1 MTELV
6 AHRHGKSRVRVGR
19 VWREGATHHL
29 AEWSVDI
36 SLLSAAEAAF
46 TSGDNSVVVA
56 TDTIKNTVYVLAKR
70 STERVTAEVFAVRL
84 AQHFLDT
91 YSIVSGVD
99 IAIVEKPWER
109 IEAGGRHHDHG
120 FKLGHEEHTV
130 AVAAR
135 RSDGSMA
142 VTSGLREL
150 AVLKTTQ
157 SGFENFI
164 HDQYTLL
171 PDTRERMVATS
182 IRATWDS
189 LTADCQGQQIRRQQP
204 EQRRYS
210 QQPACYRA
218 TLARVK
224 ELLLSA
230 FYGPPS
236 GGVYSASV
244 QATLN
249 DMARAVLDD
258 VPEVASVCLNMPN
271 IHFLPCNLPTI
282 GVPFENDVYI
292 ATSEPH
298 GTIEA
303 RLARVPL
310 SRL

>member
-1 MTELV
+1 MAELV

-70 STERVTAEVFAVRL
+70 CTARLTAEDFAVRL

-99 IAIVEKPWER
+99 IAIVEKPWDR
-109 IEAGGRHHDHG
+109 VEARGRPHDHG

-135 RSDGSMA
+135 RSDSSMA

-182 IRATWDS
+182 IRATW
-189 LTADCQGQQIRRQQP
+189 
-204 EQRRYS
+204 EYS

-224 ELLLSA
+224 ELLLGA

-271 IHFLPCNLPTI
+271 IHFLPCNLPAI

-303 RLARVPL
+303 RLARMPL

>member
-1 MTELV
+1 MAELV

-36 SLLSAAEAAF
+36 SLLSGAEAAF
-46 TSGDNSVVVA
+46 TSGDNSAIVA

-70 STERVTAEVFAVRL
+70 CTERVTAEDFAVRL

-91 YSIVSGVD
+91 YSIVSGID
-99 IAIVEKPWER
+99 IAIVEKPWDR
-109 IEAGGRHHDHG
+109 VEAGGRPHDHG

-157 SGFENFI
+157 SGFEKFI

-182 IRATWDS
+182 IRATWD
-189 LTADCQGQQIRRQQP
+189 LTANSRRRQIQQQQP
-204 EQRRYS
+204 DQRRYS
-210 QQPACYRA
+210 RQPACYRA

-224 ELLLSA
+224 ALLLGA

-271 IHFLPCNLPTI
+271 IHFLPCNLPAI

-303 RLARVPL
+303 RLARMPQ